1 MFFDGTKQIKFIKE
15 FSSTV
20 YGNVWYGRIATVK
33 SKQADHLIQSGLA
46 EEVTKAKT
54 VEAEKA
60 VEVQE
65 DDKRDNT
72 KRGKKSSKGDE

>member
-15 FSSTV
+15 FTSTV
-20 YGNVWYGRIATVK
+20 YGNVWYGRLATVK
-33 SKQADHLIQSGLA
+33 TKQAEHLIQSGLA
-46 EEVTKAKT
+46 EEVKTKT

-60 VEVQE
+60 VEVQ
-65 DDKRDNT
+65 DDQRDNI